1 MIQKPVCPKINL
13 RTSISVGVLL
23 CFLGAL
29 EGCKS
34 KAVLSADESE
44 AVDTLLV
51 GEEISWGLADELPY
65 QASATRTMDLLH
77 MDLDLRFDWKSQQ
90 VIGKAKLRLTPYF
103 YPQKIVVLDAQDFE
117 FGRVAWMH
125 KGQLETLSYRYDNQE
140 IQIYLPE
147 EASVEDTVALEVN
160 YVAFPEKN
168 SGEGSAA
175 ITDTKGLYFI
185 DPMDTIPGKPT
196 MLWTQGETQHSSKW
210 FPTNDR
216 PNERMTHDIW
226 LTVPDS
232 MVSISNGR
240 LLKEESLGNGMRKDH
255 WKMDLPHAPYLV
267 AIAVGDFAKVTASH
281 GDLPLGYYVEKGFE
295 KGAAKVFASTPE
307 MISYF
312 EKRLGVPFPWQKYD
326 QIVVRDFVSGA
337 MENTTASIFMEE
349 LLLDEREALDSEWDY
364 IIAHEL
370 FHQWFGDLVTAESW
384 SNLTLNEAFA
394 NYSEYLWNE
403 KRYGQDQADLKLVV
417 EKEGYLA
424 EADAEPK
431 ELIRF
436 NYADAEDLFDAHSYN
451 KGGLVLH
458 MLRREL
464 GDAAF
469 FKGLNLYL
477 TQHAFQA
484 VEAHDLRLAMER
496 VSGRDLNW
504 FFNQWFF
511 AKGHPELK
519 VEVDYSQPENLLLR
533 FSQVQDL
540 NETPVFQLP
549 ITISWY
555 EGEVRKTKTVQVT
568 KAEQEL
574 VLENGSP
581 VSLVYVNEGQEIL
594 MKGNQVLT
602 NAQYLRQFKESQLGV
617 ARYAALD
624 SLVSRDAAEE
634 LGIVLPL
641 ALEDSFAAIRERGLS
656 LLQGGDQWKEAL
668 GELEEKIYRLAE
680 EDPQNKVRASALE
693 VLTEWNPSGYRGAFT
708 RLARDPSYLVAG
720 AALMGLARVADPVVE
735 LSWMETFE
743 RETNFRMAV
752 GLAEYYISTKVLGK
766 GPWFEQTF
774 SKLSGEGLYYFMGYY
789 GSYFMDVEVT
799 DKEKAIRRLLAIL
812 EDHPKDFLRLG
823 AFQTLMGFVMEE
835 GVLDKMVAIV
845 EKEQSEDLQSYYSYY
860 LELLKE
866 EK

>member
-23 CFLGAL
+23 FFLGAL

-34 KAVLSADESE
+34 NVVLPADESE

-51 GEEISWGLADELPY
+51 EEEINWGLADELPY

-147 EASVEDTVALEVN
+147 EASVGDTVELEVN

-210 FPTNDR
+210 FPTIDR
-216 PNERMTHDIW
+216 PNERLTHDIW

-295 KGAAKVFASTPE
+295 KGAAKVFASTPD

-384 SNLTLNEAFA
+384 PNLTLNEAFA

-403 KRYGQDQADLKLVV
+403 KRYGEDQADLKLVV

-519 VEVDYSQPENLLLR
+519 VEVDYSKPENLLLR

-549 ITISWY
+549 ITVSWY
-555 EGEVRKTKTVQVT
+555 EGEVRKTKTVLVT
-568 KAEQEL
+568 KSEQEL

-812 EDHPKDFLRLG
+812 ENHPKDFLRLG

-835 GVLDKMVAIV
+835 GVLDKMVAIA
-845 EKEQSEDLQSYYSYY
+845 E
-860 LELLKE
+860 
-866 EK
+866 